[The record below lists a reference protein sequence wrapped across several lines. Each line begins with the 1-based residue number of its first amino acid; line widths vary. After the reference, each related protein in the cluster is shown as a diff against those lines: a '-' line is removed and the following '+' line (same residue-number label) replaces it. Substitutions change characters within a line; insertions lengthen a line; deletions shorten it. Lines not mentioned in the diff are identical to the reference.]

1 MRVSENIKKF
11 AREDIAQLIKLFQK
25 KYGIKLD
32 CVNIEYDDSDYD
44 GSTGSIWCT
53 AHLSDETGK
62 ELEFDWE
69 YTEDDENIYVDSP
82 VSEWV
87 ETVHRNYTQVNS
99 SVKCST
105 AILAA
110 DDDEFPDMDIPE
122 DDEGGI
128 ADDIDDL
135 SDKVDDLQDSVDD
148 IDPDDPSIE
157 KDNNI
162 ENHYIAECDRCHGIF
177 ISAMIESDQ
186 EVSTISGVCPLCSK
200 ETDQTLRWVIKSIDD
215 SDNNAL

>member
-1 MRVSENIKKF
+1 MRVSQEIKKF
-11 AREDIAQLIKLFQK
+11 AREDIAKLIQLFQE

-32 CVNIEYDDSDYD
+32 CVNIEYDDSEYD
-44 GSTGSIWCT
+44 GSKGTIWCT
-53 AHLSDETGK
+53 AHLSDESGK
-62 ELEFDWE
+62 ELEFNWE
-69 YTEDDENIYVDSP
+69 YMEDDENIYVDSP

-87 ETVHRNYTQVNS
+87 ETVHRNYTEANS

-110 DDDEFPDMDIPE
+110 DEDMLDVDIPE
-122 DDEGGI
+122 DEDGI

-186 EVSTISGVCPLCSK
+186 EVKTISGVCPLCGK
-200 ETDQTLRWVIKSIDD
+200 ETDQTLRWIIRSVEDADKDSI
-215 SDNNAL
+215 